1 MAQHPLTLSRALPA
15 PQPAVAPEFVLTERE
30 FDRICTLLYRHSR
43 IALIKGKEGLV
54 RARLAKHMR
63 RLKLATFTE
72 YFDHVEREP
81 TGRELSELIDTL
93 TTNRTNFFRE
103 IAHFD
108 YLREH
113 VLPTLLDTRRPL
125 RLWSAGCS
133 TGDEAY
139 TLAMLIADM
148 APDFEQRDIRI
159 LGTDLSSRVLTQAK
173 AGEYPLAALEDIPL
187 HMRPR
192 FTTLGSTQKGEF
204 FRIRDTIRT
213 MVSFARLNLM
223 AVWPMRQQFDVIFC
237 RNVMIYFDRETQ
249 QQLVHRLWDQLAPG
263 GHFFV
268 GHSESLTPL
277 RHKFRGLRPAVY
289 VK

>member
-1 MAQHPLTLSRALPA
+1 MTHPPLTLSGPTPA
-15 PQPAVAPEFVLTERE
+15 SVLVPEFVLTHEE
-30 FDRICTLLYRHSR
+30 FERICALLYRHSR
-43 IALIKGKEGLV
+43 IALVKGKEGLV

-63 RLKLATFTE
+63 RLKCTTFTE
-72 YFDHVEREP
+72 YFDYVEQEP

-103 IAHFD
+103 VAHFD
-108 YLREH
+108 YLRDA
-113 VLPTLLDTRRPL
+113 VLPKLLATKRPI

-139 TLAMLIADM
+139 TLAMLIADL
-148 APDFEQRDIRI
+148 APDFAQRDIRI
-159 LGTDLSSRVLTQAK
+159 LATDLSSRVLAQAK
-173 AGEYPLAALEDIPL
+173 AGEYPIAELEDIPL
-187 HMRPR
+187 PMRGR
-192 FTTLGSTQKGEF
+192 FTTTDATKKGAF
-204 FRIRDTIRT
+204 FRIRDDVRA
-213 MVSFARLNLM
+213 MVRFARLNLI
-223 AVWPMRQQFDVIFC
+223 ADWPMRQQFDVIFC
-237 RNVMIYFDRETQ
+237 RNVMIYFDRATQ
-249 QQLVHRLWDQLAPG
+249 QQLINRYWDQLAPD